1 VTQFLLS
8 SKKSYPALSKDR
20 ADFIV
25 GNVTKVT
32 KVKCLSAK
40 EINLPDGGA
49 FTPEMKRDVSG
60 IIDRSIQI
68 SL

>member
-40 EINLPDGGA
+40 EINLPERGLVHARNEAG
-49 FTPEMKRDVSG
+49 RLRN
-60 IIDRSIQI
+60 IDRSIQI
-68 SL
+68 